1 MKAAIKQRARIA
13 RVRRLQH
20 GLAASSAAEAAG
32 QLRDLV
38 VSSERLAQLRSE
50 LGASEGETSGA
61 WLACVGELAMRL
73 DKARLGL
80 APSIDAAR
88 SAASAKEQARVRARQ
103 DQESAERLEHAAARA
118 AADMAERRVNKAG
131 RRRAYAG
138 IGGMEQ

>member
-1 MKAAIKQRARIA
+1 MNGLVRQRARLA
-13 RVRRLQH
+13 RVRKIQH
-20 GLAASSAAEAAG
+20 GLAATVAAAAAERV
-32 QLRDLV
+32 QLLETSR
-38 VSSERLAQLRSE
+38 ERLRQMRAELRPIE
-50 LGASEGETSGA
+50 GATSGA
-61 WLACVGELAMRL
+61 ALARMGELAMRL
-73 DKARLGL
+73 DSARFGL